1 MNTPIRTI
9 NLGGRLFDLTQP
21 LVMEIVNVTP
31 DSFYEHGIKA
41 DLTGDIIDV
50 GGCSTRPDSEPVCAD
65 EEWRRLDEGLS
76 AIRRSY
82 PEALLSVDT
91 FRPQIARRCVEKYHV
106 SMINDV
112 SGGCPEMF
120 QTVAEMRVPYVL
132 TFNQKVDDSENIT
145 AAALK
150 FFADRVQQ
158 LCDLGQRDIVLDPG
172 FGFNKTLEQNYQL
185 LREMEHLQLLER
197 PILVGISRKS
207 MIYKSLNCTPDDA
220 LNGTTV
226 LNTIALTK
234 GANILRVHDV
244 KEAKEAVKLK
254 LKTDSAGT

>member
-1 MNTPIRTI
+1 MNTSIRTI
-9 NLGGRLFDLTQP
+9 NLCGRLVDLAQP

-31 DSFYEHGIKA
+31 DSFYEHGIKV

-50 GGCSTRPDSEPVCAD
+50 GGCSTRPDAEPVSDD
-65 EEWRRLDEGLS
+65 EEWQRLDDGLS
-76 AIRRSY
+76 MLRRSY
-82 PEALLSVDT
+82 PAALISVDT
-91 FRPQIARRCVEKYHV
+91 FRPQIARRCVEEYGV

-112 SGGCPEMF
+112 SGGCTEMYR
-120 QTVAEMRVPYVL
+120 TVAELRVPYVL
-132 TFNQKVDDSENIT
+132 TFNQKVDESDDIT

-172 FGFNKTLEQNYQL
+172 FGFNKTLQQNYQL
-185 LREMEHLQLLER
+185 LRQMEHLQLMER
-197 PILVGISRKS
+197 PVLVGISHKS
-207 MIYKSLNCTPDDA
+207 MIYKLLDCSPADA

-244 KEAKEAVKLK
+244 KEAKEAVTLF
-254 LKTDSAGT
+254 SAMR